1 MGMEPR
7 DAAWLGHLFTA
18 HSRAVRAYAW
28 RRVQPDTVDDIV
40 AEVFSIAWRDRA
52 RVPTDRALPWLYRTA
67 AHVLS
72 HHHRAA
78 CRRTLREQ
86 RTAVFAEVPD
96 DADAVTDSVLVASAL
111 DQLDDADAE
120 ILRLAYW
127 EDLPAPD
134 IALVLGAT
142 PGAVRTRL
150 TRARGR
156 LRAILDAA
164 GVGPPAAPV
173 ATRTSPAGPAP
184 AASPAHLRL
193 VKDAS

>member
-28 RRVQPDTVDDIV
+28 RRVHPDDVDDIV
-40 AEVFSIAWRDRA
+40 ADVFGTAWRERA
-52 RVPTDRALPWLYRTA
+52 RVPTERALPWLYRTA
-67 AHVLS
+67 AHVIS

-78 CRRTLREQ
+78 ARRTLREQ
-86 RTAVFAEVPD
+86 RTAASADTPD
-96 DADAVTDSVLVASAL
+96 DTDAVADSLLVAAAL
-111 DQLDDADAE
+111 DQLVDADAE

-127 EDLPAPD
+127 EDLAPSD
-134 IALVLGAT
+134 IAMVLGIN
-142 PGAVRTRL
+142 PGSARTRL

-156 LRAILDAA
+156 LRAILDTA
-164 GVGPPAAPV
+164 GAGPPE
-173 ATRTSPAGPAP
+173 